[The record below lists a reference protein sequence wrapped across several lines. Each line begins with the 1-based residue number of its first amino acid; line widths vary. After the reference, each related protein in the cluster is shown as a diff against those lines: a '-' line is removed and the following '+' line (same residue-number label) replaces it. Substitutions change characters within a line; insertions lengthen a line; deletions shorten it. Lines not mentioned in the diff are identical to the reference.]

1 MPAIT
6 EIARAKVNLT
16 LKVRGRRPDGYHE
29 IESLVVF
36 AANLGDIVRLVP
48 GEDTGLSVRGPF
60 AAAIEGDNLIDKAL
74 LRVAELAPSLK
85 LGEVTL
91 EKTLPVAAGIGG
103 GSADAAALLR
113 ALRFA
118 NGSQSTDVDWAGI
131 AASLGADVPV
141 CFMNRAAFVTGT
153 GEMLAAIPDLPR
165 LNAVL
170 VNPLTPVPLGK
181 TRRVFAALGA
191 HAVST
196 PAAQAA
202 ATPGPFPNGPA
213 LVAYMAAEGND
224 LMPAAIEIEPAIA
237 EVRAALAAVPT
248 CKFVGLS
255 GAGPTCYGIFATAES
270 AAAARETLRAAN
282 PRWWVAATTLGG

>member
-36 AANLGDIVRLVP
+36 AADLGDIVRLIP
-48 GEDTGLSVRGPF
+48 GEETGCSVRGPF
-60 AAAIEGDNLIDKAL
+60 AAAIEGDNLIERAL
-74 LRVAELAPSLK
+74 LRLAEQAPALK

-91 EKTLPVAAGIGG
+91 EKCLPVAAGIGG

-113 ALRFA
+113 AVCFA
-118 NGSQSTDVDWAGI
+118 NGSLSASVDWSGI

-141 CFMNRAAFVTGT
+141 CFLNRPAFVTGA
-153 GEMLAAIPDLPR
+153 GEKVAAVPDLPR
-165 LNAVL
+165 LHAVL
-170 VNPLTPVPLGK
+170 VNPLTPAPLGK
-181 TRRVFAALGA
+181 TRRVFAGLSVP
-191 HAVST
+191 AV
-196 PAAQAA
+196 PATVEAA
-202 ATPGPFPNGPA
+202 IPPGPCPNAPS

-224 LMPAAIEIEPAIA
+224 LMPAAMEIEPAIVQ
-237 EVRAALAAVPT
+237 VRAALIGVPS
-248 CKFVGLS
+248 CKFAGLS
-255 GAGPTCYGIFATAES
+255 GAGPTCYGIFATAEA

-282 PRWWVAATTLGG
+282 PGWWVAATTLGG

>member
-36 AANLGDIVRLVP
+36 ATDLGDIVRLVP
-48 GEDTGLSVRGPF
+48 GGETGLSVRGPF
-60 AAAIEGDNLIDKAL
+60 AAAIEGDNLVDKAL
-74 LRVAELAPSLK
+74 LRVAEVAPNLR

-118 NGSQSTDVDWAGI
+118 NGSLSTGVDWAGI

-141 CFMNRAAFVTGT
+141 CFLNRPAFVTGA
-153 GEMLAAIPDLPR
+153 GETMFAIPDLPR

-170 VNPLTPVPLGK
+170 VNPLTPVALGK
-181 TRRVFAALGA
+181 TRRVFAALKAREISGGEGGMM
-191 HAVST
+191 
-196 PAAQAA
+196 
-202 ATPGPFPNGPA
+202 PGPFANGPA

-224 LMPAAIEIEPAIA
+224 LMPAAIEIEPAIG
-237 EVRAALAAVPT
+237 EVRSTLAGVPT
-248 CKFVGLS
+248 CKYVGLS
-255 GAGPTCYGIFATAES
+255 GAGPTCYGIFATAE
-270 AAAARETLRAAN
+270 AAASARETVRAAH
-282 PRWWVAATTLGG
+282 PRWWVAVTTLGG